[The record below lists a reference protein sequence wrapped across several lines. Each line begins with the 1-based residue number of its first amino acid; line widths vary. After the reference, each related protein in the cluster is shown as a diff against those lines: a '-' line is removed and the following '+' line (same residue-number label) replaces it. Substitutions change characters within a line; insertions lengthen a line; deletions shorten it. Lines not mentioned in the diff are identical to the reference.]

1 MRKPLASNRPRA
13 PVADGESMPA
23 PTGGWDAV
31 SPLSEMEPDRAIV
44 LDNWFPRPSY
54 VEVRKGSK
62 VHASNMGNNTVDSL
76 LVYNGVT
83 AAGSRMFSV
92 TNGEIFDVSS
102 AGNAVATGVTGLASD
117 RWQYTNFAT
126 SGGNFLWICS
136 GADDPRHYNGSVWA
150 TPTITGITA
159 SDVINVNSHKKRL
172 WFILK
177 DSMDAAYLGTDS
189 IAGSATKFPL
199 GSIMGKGGY
208 LVAMA
213 TWTKDGGSGPD
224 DLAVFISSRG
234 QVAVYQGT
242 DPASASTWSLV
253 GVYDLGA
260 PIGYRCFTKVA
271 GDLALINIDGVLPIS
286 KAYITDRGA
295 ADRIAITSNID
306 NAMNEASRDYRG
318 NFGWELCS
326 YSKGTMA
333 LLNVPLVE
341 GNTQHQYVMNTL
353 TGAWCRFKNLNANC
367 WAVFNDDLFFGGN
380 DGLVYQADVGALDVD
395 QPVDAVG
402 QTAYNYFRAKG
413 RLKSWTLLQPLLTTD
428 SNSRPAIG
436 LSTDFA
442 DNAVLG
448 TPTSAATNAALF
460 DSAIFDVDIFPTGAR
475 NISDWL
481 TVSGQ
486 GQAASVHFRSKTGP
500 ETGVTLWGFSEW
512 GGDPWSVSASG
523 DVVMKLNGFNA
534 IFERGGFM

>member
-13 PVADGESMPA
+13 PVATGESMPA

-44 LDNWFPRPSY
+44 LDNWFPRPGY

-62 VHASNMGNNTVDSL
+62 VHASNMGSDPVDSL

-83 AAGSRMFSV
+83 TAGSRMFSV

-102 AGNAVATGVTGLASD
+102 AGNAIATGVTGLASD

-136 GADDPRHYNGSVWA
+136 GADDPQHYNGSVWA

-295 ADRIAITSNID
+295 TDRIAITSNID

-341 GNTQHQYVMNTL
+341 GDTQHQYVMNTL

-460 DSAIFDVDIFPTGAR
+460 DSAIFDADIFPTGAR

-486 GQAASVHFRSKTGP
+486 GQAASIHFRSKTGP
-500 ETGVTLWGFSEW
+500 ETGVALWGFSEW